1 MNRWIADIRESEYE
15 VWESDIYAQTREEV
29 IRKGLDEAKE
39 QGVEVFRIGYI
50 VDESEPRLDVEDII
64 ERLSDKVYY
73 ELGEVADNYLQEIT
87 DKEFEELDKGLND
100 VFEKWTRKYNKKLS
114 CFKVIK
120 EELITVK

>member
-15 VWESDIYAQTREEV
+15 VWESDIYGETREEV

-39 QGVEVFRIGYI
+39 QGGEVFRIGYI
-50 VDESEPRLDVEDII
+50 VDEPEPRLDIEDII

-100 VFEKWTRKYNKKLS
+100 VFEKWAKKYNKKLS

-120 EELITVK
+120 EEIITVE